1 VGPGEMAA
9 TIANVQSENNGN
21 QPAEDVDPQ
30 VSILPAIPPLGMT
43 EPAHAIAWKCQKC
56 HTIVPEPRVRCSA
69 CRSWKGGQRK
79 PYTKSRSKA
88 AQKRKEREA
97 NETLSILAEEAAE
110 KRAVQQSEQKEGKHK
125 EGETPLRHNLSSH
138 LPKDQE
144 WCSQTW

>member
-1 VGPGEMAA
+1 MAA
-9 TIANVQSENNGN
+9 TIANVPSENNGN
-21 QPAEDVDPQ
+21 QPAEDVDPR
-30 VSILPAIPPLGMT
+30 VSFVPAIPPLGMT
-43 EPAHAIAWKCQKC
+43 EPARAIAWKCHKC

-110 KRAVQQSEQKEGKHK
+110 KRAAQDRRNKERFLELVREQKEGCLLY
-125 EGETPLRHNLSSH
+125 TSPSPRDLSTSRM
-138 LPKDQE
+138 P
-144 WCSQTW
+144 SSA